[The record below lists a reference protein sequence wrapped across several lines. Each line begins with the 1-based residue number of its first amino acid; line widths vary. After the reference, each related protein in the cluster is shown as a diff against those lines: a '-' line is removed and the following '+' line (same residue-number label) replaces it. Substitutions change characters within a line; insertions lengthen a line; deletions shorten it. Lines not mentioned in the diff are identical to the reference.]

1 MKLKNVECQH
11 VFPVAV
17 WIVEYEDFAGVNDA
31 IVAEMGRVDWD
42 KEHRRRGLEQEV
54 GRRHDEDVFITLELV
69 PAARAI
75 VEAFTYGCNQIG
87 HDSGW
92 DLDRNEIRVTDL
104 WAHVTPPGRSTQSHH
119 HMPDHLSCAYYVRT
133 PPDCGN
139 LRLDDDRKHRTLE
152 PAAANAGPTT
162 SKFVEIAAREGL
174 MVIFPAWMSHQVGE
188 NRSAERRVSLS
199 MNASLIPRGVQRA
212 PSV

>member
-1 MKLKNVECQH
+1 MKLKNVDCRH
-11 VFPVAV
+11 VFAVAV
-17 WIVEYEDFAGVNDA
+17 WLVEYEDFAAVNDA
-31 IVAEMGRVDWD
+31 IVAEMARVDWD
-42 KEHRRRGLEQEV
+42 KEHRRRGLENEV
-54 GRRHDEDVFITLELV
+54 ERRHGEDVFITVEQV
-69 PAARAI
+69 PSARAI
-75 VEAFTYGCNQIG
+75 VDAFSYNCNQIAREA
-87 HDSGW
+87 GW
-92 DLDRNEIRVTDL
+92 DLEHNEIRVTDL
-104 WAHVTPPGRSTQSHH
+104 WAHLTPPGRSTQSHH